1 MTKDLEKCW
10 GLYITSSRSNDSAV
24 RPFLVKKGVFE
35 ERGLPVKKVQEAGL
49 IIHIDRKKE
58 NKGDLQNEDN
68 TGKI

>member
-1 MTKDLEKCW
+1 MTKDLEKYW
-10 GLYITSSRSNDSAV
+10 ELYITSSRSNDSAV
-24 RPFLVKKGVFE
+24 RPFWVKKGVFE